1 MSDDLKLGG
10 YKVTVEVTDPEGEVI
25 GSILLVGSDPAK
37 HDKLPLPEGYSANM
51 EVGGIF
57 RGPDSPERVA
67 GFFEAIAMSV
77 ATTARLMSEVIR
89 ERHR

>member
-1 MSDDLKLGG
+1 MSDIKLGG
-10 YKVTVEVTDPEGEVI
+10 YKVTVEVTDPEGDVI

-37 HDKLPLPEGYSANM
+37 HDMPLPEGYSANM

-67 GFFEAIAMSV
+67 GFFEAIAISV
-77 ATTARLMSEVIR
+77 ATTARLMAEVIKR
-89 ERHR
+89 E